1 MDWESTNRERLAKL
15 YSQLNQQIPTIIGAT
30 VSITPGGHTVVQV
43 KKSVVDLKRFK
54 TLIVQSSF
62 LVTEQKTTPLQKIC
76 NDENKDSILES
87 QSDDCSLKVIV
98 RKEGEKDLWL
108 EVWSATLNGGLL

>member
-1 MDWESTNRERLAKL
+1 M
-15 YSQLNQQIPTIIGAT
+15 
-30 VSITPGGHTVVQV
+30 
-43 KKSVVDLKRFK
+43 KRFK

-62 LVTEQKTTPLQKIC
+62 LVTEQKTTTLQKIC

-108 EVWSATLNGGLL
+108 EVWSATLNGGLLQSTKISSSCARVYNDTIFGGVSWSRDNSRVTFIGED